1 MNKLFKYG
9 ALMAATLLPA
19 NVFSQQS
26 TNNQLIK
33 SEVAIIRPE
42 LTQEQKDFMES
53 YAIWLSRIGY
63 REQSRAVTNLRDNA
77 FGTGVIIETDSG
89 EKQLISVSKN
99 VGIASKVTVETL
111 NQNGTRNVQ
120 TGRKIITRASNG
132 LVCIEMP
139 KNHTTHGLKITNQ
152 SATDG
157 QNIYTFGYNDVNKK
171 ATWQMSDGI
180 ISNNKFTPGDSKN
193 ILLQHTA
200 PVNVGMYGSPLTV
213 ISDSAPYG
221 YEVMGLNLHKGR
233 DRENTNYAIPAQDI
247 QQFISGIASVGSK
260 KNKEALLSSV
270 EQLLKMEKD
279 GFSTNKGLISDQYLK
294 DVSNDVLQSW
304 YNSLPETVKQAV
316 EKDLN
321 NGEFFESAKNIVAYA
336 FAKDNTEGSQLKV
349 KTCAYTSNA
358 DVQTVQ
364 IDKGGRTLVSTWIY
378 EDGNWKLK
386 SWGNN
391 AAEKPKAKADK
402 NNADRLQRIG
412 IDRDYTGVQLALG
425 TTLYPVDKFSSYT
438 FTYSIMNNPFV
449 KHSIDIG
456 KNTAAI
462 RIKEDMPEF
471 DEVHGG
477 FILNPD
483 GSPYYPFTDDE
494 ASLFTLDYSVA
505 GQAPI
510 TLKRFLVVPQV
521 APGMGF
527 LIGKSKEHDDIV
539 GGFFFKLSTGAQ
551 LGYNISNSLNVFLY
565 GGHQLNVFLIP
576 DPDDEIDIRKSINGF
591 NARIGVMFV
600 R

>member
-1 MNKLFKYG
+1 
-9 ALMAATLLPA
+9 MAVTLLPGNA
-19 NVFSQQS
+19 FSQQS

-33 SEVAIIRPE
+33 NEVVIIRPE
-42 LTQEQKDFMES
+42 LTQEQKDFMEN

-63 REQSRAVTNLRDNA
+63 REQSRSVVNLKDNA
-77 FGTGVIIETDSG
+77 FGTGVIVETESG
-89 EKQLISVSKN
+89 EKRLISVSKN
-99 VGIASKVTVETL
+99 VGIASKVTVEAY
-111 NQNGTRNVQ
+111 NEKGVRNVQ
-120 TGRKIITRASNG
+120 TGRKVISRASNG
-132 LVCIEMP
+132 LVCLEMP
-139 KNHTTHGLKITNQ
+139 KNHASQGIKITNQ
-152 SATDG
+152 SAADG
-157 QNIYTFGYNDVNKK
+157 MSIFTFGYNDVNKK

-180 ISNNKFTPGDSKN
+180 ISNNRFIPNDSKN
-193 ILLQHTA
+193 VLLQHTS
-200 PVNVGMYGSPLTV
+200 PVNVGMYGSPLT
-213 ISDSAPYG
+213 IKSDSAPYG
-221 YEVMGLNLHKGR
+221 YEVMGINIHKGR
-233 DRENTNYAIPAQDI
+233 DRENTNYAIPAQEI
-247 QQFISGIASVGSK
+247 KQILSEITGIDSK
-260 KNKEALLSSV
+260 KSKEALLSSV
-270 EQLLKMEKD
+270 EELLQMKTED
-279 GFSTNKGLISDQYLK
+279 FHANKKLISDRYLT

-304 YNSLPETVKQAV
+304 YNSAPDNVKQEF

-321 NGEFFESAKNIVAYA
+321 NEMIFESAKNIVAYA
-336 FAKDNTEGSQLKV
+336 FAKDNTEGAQLKV
-349 KTCAYTSNA
+349 KTCAYTSNSE
-358 DVQTVQ
+358 VQTVQ
-364 IDKGGRTLVSTWIY
+364 IDKGGRTLVSTWVY
-378 EDGNWKLK
+378 EDGDWKLK

-527 LIGKSKEHDDIV
+527 LIGKSKEHNDIV

-551 LGYNISNSLNVFLY
+551 LGYNISNSLNLFLY

-576 DPDDEIDIRKSINGF
+576 DPDDQIDIRKSINGF